1 VSRDRVVAAL
11 DAAGLTYRVVEHGP
25 VSSLAEAA
33 AARGVEAADVIK
45 TLVVR
50 RGDDDYLF
58 VLVPGDRTIS
68 WPKLR
73 ALLGVSR
80 LSMPDAAA
88 AKAATGYERG
98 TITPFGSTRAWPVV
112 ADERMAGRTVTLGGG
127 AHGVAVLVAADAVVP
142 ALAATLADV
151 TEPADSTDSGATT
164 PNG

>member
-1 VSRDRVVAAL
+1 VSEERALAAL
-11 DAAGLTYRVVEHGP
+11 AGLPHTVLRHGP
-25 VSSLAEAA
+25 VASLEEAA
-33 AARGVEAADVIK
+33 VARGVSPAAVVK

-50 RGDDDYLF
+50 RGAGDYLF
-58 VLVPGDRTIS
+58 VLVPGDRQIS

-80 LSMPDAAA
+80 MALPPADEAL
-88 AKAATGYERG
+88 AATGYERG
-98 TITPFGSTRAWPVV
+98 TITPFGSTHAWPVV

-142 ALAATLADV
+142 ALRAILADV
-151 TEPADSTDSGATT
+151 TEADGTT

>member
-1 VSRDRVVAAL
+1 MSRERALAAL
-11 DAAGLTYRVVEHGP
+11 DEAGLTYRVVEHGP

-33 AARGVEAADVIK
+33 TARGVEPADVIK

-98 TITPFGSTRAWPVV
+98 TITPFGSLRAWPVV
-112 ADERMAGRTVTLGGG
+112 ADERMSGRTVTLGGG
-127 AHGVAVLVAADAVVP
+127 AHGVAVLLEADAVVP
-142 ALAATLADV
+142 ALGAILADV
-151 TEPADSTDSGATT
+151 TEADGTT